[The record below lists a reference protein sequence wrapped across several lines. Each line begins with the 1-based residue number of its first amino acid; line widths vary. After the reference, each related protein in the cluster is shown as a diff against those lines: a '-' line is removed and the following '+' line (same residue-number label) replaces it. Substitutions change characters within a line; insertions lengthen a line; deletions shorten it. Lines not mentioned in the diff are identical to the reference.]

1 MSGEYESLRL
11 LLLDD
16 EQQRLDGID
25 RRLDALPDTLAESI
39 ESANRTGGAS
49 RLARA
54 LSESTT
60 ESLEV
65 AVRRKPDTVVHA
77 VFPVIGPAIRR
88 ALVEALRHMASDLD
102 QALTDTLSLKVLRWR
117 FEAWRTGVPYAQ
129 VVLRHR
135 LHYRVEHLFLIQ
147 HQSGLL
153 LDYLSAPGVQ
163 EIDADAVAGMLTA
176 IAQFVHDSVRAEGAA
191 RLGSASV
198 GEYRLLVS
206 DGPDARLAALVR
218 GVPPSALST
227 RMDEL
232 TEELQARHGSRLT
245 ASPDGTGGL
254 LEPDLLTDLHQ
265 TRASEDERTTP
276 HRRWVFLALLAI
288 VVGGTAY
295 RVWTGWQW
303 SQQVEALRAELA
315 RWPGFVLL
323 QAQSPRRGELV
334 VDGLY
339 DPAGGDPSAHG
350 GIDGHA
356 SGETMHILWSLRP
369 YMSLEP
375 TLVARRAAR
384 LLALDPGLIQG
395 PDASG
400 VLHLVGTVPFAEW
413 HRLRTTDRAIPGVER
428 VDLSRLSYPEA
439 GEIEAAVAR
448 IEAARIGFAS
458 GITPDDAAEATL
470 QTMLADVE
478 HLQALAAEAGISV
491 QLHAF
496 GLTDEPGG
504 SLVNRDLRMRRAEWL
519 AQRLV
524 SVLRPPAR
532 VRADLD
538 TLSALEF
545 HGAARAAL
553 IRVDLQPTRPTTP

>member
-206 DGPDARLAALVR
+206 DGPEARLAALVR

-303 SQQVEALRAELA
+303 SQQVEAVRAELA

-339 DPAGGDPSAHG
+339 DPAGGDPSAQG

>member
-232 TEELQARHGSRLT
+232 SEELQARHGSRLT

-254 LEPDLLTDLHQ
+254 LEPNLLIDLHQ
-265 TRASEDERTTP
+265 TRAFEDERTTP

-288 VVGGTAY
+288 VVGGMAY
-295 RVWTGWQW
+295 RVWTGWHW
-303 SQQVEALRAELA
+303 SQQVEAVRAELA

-356 SGETMHILWSLRP
+356 WGETMHILWSLRP

-375 TLVARRAAR
+375 ALVARRAAR

>member
-1 MSGEYESLRL
+1 MGGEYESLRV

-16 EQQRLDGID
+16 ERQRLDGID
-25 RRLDALPDTLAESI
+25 RRFDALPETLAESI

-65 AVRRKPDTVVHA
+65 AVRRRPDTVVHA

-88 ALVEALRHMASDLD
+88 ALVEALRHMASDID
-102 QALTDTLSLKVLRWR
+102 QALADTLSLKALRWR

-135 LHYRVEHLFLIQ
+135 LNYRVEHLFLIQ

-153 LDYLSAPGVQ
+153 LDHLSAPGVQ
-163 EIDADAVAGMLTA
+163 VVDPDAVAGMLTA
-176 IAQFVHDSVRAEGAA
+176 IAQFVHDSVRAEGASG
-191 RLGSASV
+191 LGSASV

-206 DGPDARLAALVR
+206 DGPEARLAALIR
-218 GVPPSALST
+218 GVPPSALSI

-232 TEELQARHGSRLT
+232 SEELQARHGKRLA
-245 ASPDGTGGL
+245 ASPDGAGGL
-254 LEPDLLTDLHQ
+254 LEPNLLADLHE
-265 TRASEDERTTP
+265 TRVSGDERTAP
-276 HRRWVFLALLAI
+276 RRRWVFLVLLA
-288 VVGGTAY
+288 VVLGVVSY
-295 RVWTGWQW
+295 RLWTGWQW
-303 SQQVEALRAELA
+303 SQRVQAVRTELA
-315 RWPGFVLL
+315 RWPGLVLL

-339 DPAGGDPSAHG
+339 DPAGGDPRARWAAGGHG
-350 GIDGHA
+350 SDQDMRIV
-356 SGETMHILWSLRP
+356 WWLRP
-369 YMSLEP
+369 YVSLEP
-375 TLVARRAAR
+375 ALVARRAAR
-384 LLALDPGLIQG
+384 LLGLDPGLVQG
-395 PDASG
+395 PDADG
-400 VLHLVGTVPFAEW
+400 VLHLAGTVPFGEW
-413 HRLRTTDRAIPGVER
+413 HRLRMLDLVIPGVER
-428 VDLSRLSYPEA
+428 IDSSRLSYLGA
-439 GEIEAAVAR
+439 GGIDAAVAR
-448 IEAARIGFAS
+448 IEAVRIGFTA
-458 GITPDDAAEATL
+458 GVTPDAAAEAML
-470 QTMLADVE
+470 RTMLADVDR
-478 HLQALAAEAGISV
+478 LQALAAEAGISV

-524 SVLRPPAR
+524 PVLRPSAR
-532 VRADLD
+532 VRVDLG

-553 IRVDLQPTRPTTP
+553 IRIDLQPTRPTAP

>member
-1 MSGEYESLRL
+1 MGGEYESLRL

-16 EQQRLDGID
+16 ERQRLDGID
-25 RRLDALPDTLAESI
+25 RRLDALPETLAESI

-65 AVRRKPDTVVHA
+65 AVRRRPDTVVHA

-163 EIDADAVAGMLTA
+163 EIDPDAVAGMLTA

-206 DGPDARLAALVR
+206 DGPEARLAALIR
-218 GVPPSALST
+218 GVPPSALSS

-232 TEELQARHGSRLT
+232 SEELQARHGKRLT
-245 ASPDGTGGL
+245 AAPDGAGGL
-254 LEPDLLTDLHQ
+254 LEPNLLTDLHQ
-265 TRASEDERTTP
+265 TCASEGERMVP
-276 HRRWVFLALLAI
+276 HRRWVFLALLVI
-288 VVGGTAY
+288 VLGAVSY
-295 RVWTGWQW
+295 RLWTGWQW
-303 SQQVEALRAELA
+303 SQQVQAARAELTG
-315 RWPGFVLL
+315 WPGFVLL
-323 QAQSPRRGELV
+323 QTHSPRRGELV

-339 DPAGGDPSAHG
+339 DPVAGDPRAHWNA
-350 GIDGHA
+350 GHA
-356 SGETMHILWSLRP
+356 LRIAWSLRP
-369 YMSLEP
+369 YISLEP
-375 TLVARRAAR
+375 ALVARRAAR
-384 LLALDPGLIQG
+384 LLSLDPGLIQG
-395 PDASG
+395 PDAAG

-413 HRLRTTDRAIPGVER
+413 YRLRALDPVIPGVER
-428 VDLSRLSYPEA
+428 IDSSRLGYLGA
-439 GEIEAAVAR
+439 DEIDAAIAR
-448 IEAARIGFAS
+448 IEAVRIGFAT
-458 GITPDDAAEATL
+458 GVAPDATAEAML
-470 QTMLADVE
+470 RTMLADID
-478 HLQALAAEAGISV
+478 HLQVLAADAGISV

-504 SLVNRDLRMRRAEWL
+504 SLVNRDLRMGRAEWL

-524 SVLRPPAR
+524 PSLRPPAR
-532 VRADLD
+532 IRADLD

-545 HGAARAAL
+545 HGAARAAM
-553 IRVDLQPTRPTTP
+553 IRIDLQPTRPVTP

>member
-1 MSGEYESLRL
+1 MGGEYESLRL

-163 EIDADAVAGMLTA
+163 EIDPDAVAGMLTA

-206 DGPDARLAALVR
+206 DGPEARLAALVR

-232 TEELQARHGSRLT
+232 SEELQARYGSRLA
-245 ASPDGTGGL
+245 ASPDGAGGL
-254 LEPDLLTDLHQ
+254 LEPNLLTDLHQ
-265 TRASEDERTTP
+265 TRASADERTTP
-276 HRRWVFLALLAI
+276 HRHWVFLALLAI

-303 SQQVEALRAELA
+303 SKQVEAVRAELA

-323 QAQSPRRGELV
+323 HAESPRRGELV

-339 DPAGGDPSAHG
+339 DPAGGDPRSHG
-350 GIDGHA
+350 RIDGRA
-356 SGETMHILWSLRP
+356 SGETMRIAWSLRP
-369 YMSLEP
+369 YISLEP
-375 TLVARRAAR
+375 ALVARRAAR
-384 LLALDPGLIQG
+384 LLALDPSLIQG
-395 PDASG
+395 PDVGG

-413 HRLRTTDRAIPGVER
+413 HRLRTMDPAIPGVER
-428 VDLSRLSYPEA
+428 VDSSRLGYPGA
-439 GEIEAAVAR
+439 SEIEATVAQ

-470 QTMLADVE
+470 QTMLAHVE
-478 HLQALAAEAGISV
+478 HLQALAVDAGISV

-504 SLVNRDLRMRRAEWL
+504 SLLNRDLRMRRAEWL
-519 AQRLV
+519 AQRLA
-524 SVLRPPAR
+524 SVLHPPAH

-553 IRVDLQPTRPTTP
+553 IRIDLQPTRPVTP

>member
-1 MSGEYESLRL
+1 MGGEYESLRL

-16 EQQRLDGID
+16 ERQRLDGID

-39 ESANRTGGAS
+39 ESANRTGGTS

-60 ESLEV
+60 ESLEM

-129 VVLRHR
+129 VVLRDR

-163 EIDADAVAGMLTA
+163 EIDPDAVAGMLTA

-206 DGPDARLAALVR
+206 DGPEARLAALVR

-232 TEELQARHGSRLT
+232 SEELQARHGSLLG
-245 ASPDGTGGL
+245 ASPDGAGGL
-254 LEPDLLTDLHQ
+254 LEPNLLTDLHR
-265 TRASEDERTTP
+265 TRASEDARTTP
-276 HRRWVFLALLAI
+276 HRHWVFLALLAI
-288 VVGGTAY
+288 VAGGTAY

-303 SQQVEALRAELA
+303 SKQVEAVRVELA

-339 DPAGGDPSAHG
+339 DPGGGDPSAHG
-350 GIDGHA
+350 GIDGRA
-356 SGETMHILWSLRP
+356 SGEAMHIAWSLRP
-369 YMSLEP
+369 YISLEP
-375 TLVARRAAR
+375 VLVARRAAR

-413 HRLRTTDRAIPGVER
+413 HRLRTMNPAIPGVER
-428 VDLSRLSYPEA
+428 VDSSRLGYPGA
-439 GEIEAAVAR
+439 GEIEAAVAQ
-448 IEAARIGFAS
+448 IEAARISFAS
-458 GITPDDAAEATL
+458 GITPDDAAGATL
-470 QTMLADVE
+470 QAMLANVE
-478 HLQALAAEAGISV
+478 HLQALAADAGISV

-504 SLVNRDLRMRRAEWL
+504 SLLNRDLRMRRAEWL

-524 SVLRPPAR
+524 SVLHPPAR

-553 IRVDLQPTRPTTP
+553 IRIDLQPTRPATP

>member
-519 AQRLV
+519 GQRLV

>member
-1 MSGEYESLRL
+1 MRGEYENLRL

-25 RRLDALPDTLAESI
+25 RRLDALPETLAESI

-65 AVRRKPDTVVHA
+65 AVRRRPEAVVHA

-88 ALVEALRHMASDLD
+88 ALVEALRHMAHDLD
-102 QALTDTLSLKVLRWR
+102 QALADTLSLKVLRWR

-129 VVLRHR
+129 VVLRQR

-153 LDYLSAPGVQ
+153 LDHLSAPGVPD
-163 EIDADAVAGMLTA
+163 IDADAVAGMLTA

-191 RLGSASV
+191 QLGSASV

-206 DGPDARLAALVR
+206 DGPEARLAALVR
-218 GVPPSALST
+218 GVPPSALAT

-232 TEELQARHGSRLT
+232 SEELQARHGKRLAAPPDT
-245 ASPDGTGGL
+245 AGGL
-254 LEPDLLTDLHQ
+254 LEPNLLADLHQ
-265 TRASEDERTTP
+265 AQPVEGERAKPRL
-276 HRRWVFLALLAI
+276 RWVMLALLAAALG
-288 VVGGTAY
+288 VMSY
-295 RVWTGWQW
+295 RLWLGWQW
-303 SQQVEALRAELA
+303 SQQVHAVRADLM

-323 QAQSPRRGELV
+323 EASSSRRGELRI
-334 VDGLY
+334 DGLY
-339 DPAGGDPSAHG
+339 DPAGGDPGARWNPG
-350 GIDGHA
+350 TKP
-356 SGETMHILWSLRP
+356 SGQAMHIDWSLRP
-369 YMSLEP
+369 YLSLEP
-375 TLVARRAAR
+375 ALVARRAAR
-384 LLALDPGLIQG
+384 VLAVDSTLING
-395 PDASG
+395 PDAAG
-400 VLHLVGTVPFAEW
+400 VLQLTGTVPFAEW
-413 HRLRTTDRAIPGVER
+413 YRLRHGSQMIPGVTR
-428 VDLSRLSYPEA
+428 VDLSKLDYRGSPE
-439 GEIEAAVAR
+439 ISSLVAR
-448 IEAARIGFAS
+448 IEAARIGFDTAVA
-458 GITPDDAAEATL
+458 PDATAETTL
-470 QTMLADVE
+470 QSLLGDVE
-478 HLQALAAEAGISV
+478 RLQAQAANAGISV

-519 AQRLV
+519 AQRLTP
-524 SVLRPPAR
+524 VLRPPAR
-532 VRADLD
+532 IAVDLD

-545 HGAARAAL
+545 HGITRAAL
-553 IRVDLQPTRPTTP
+553 IRVDLQPTGSATP